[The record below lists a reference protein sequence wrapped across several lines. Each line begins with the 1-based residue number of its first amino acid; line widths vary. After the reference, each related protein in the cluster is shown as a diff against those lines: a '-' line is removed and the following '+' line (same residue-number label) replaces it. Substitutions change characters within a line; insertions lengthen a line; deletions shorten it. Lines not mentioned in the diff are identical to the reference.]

1 MARTRFSEYAV
12 MTSKPDEEYAR
23 DPKCQALAALLL
35 LEILLRWQA
44 TPLFSRHARRVLPQG
59 AVPHRNSH
67 PRLLI
72 HCMLLSRKICHVH
85 GALHPIAKDVAAIPT
100 SSTSNNDSLSGQI
113 DPVATSSFSSS
124 RGDHPLSSSLQ
135 RDETNIVPH
144 LVSDTP

>member
-1 MARTRFSEYAV
+1 MKSTHVIQSAMSD
-12 MTSKPDEEYAR
+12 K
-23 DPKCQALAALLL
+23 ALAGP
-35 LEILLRWQA
+35 EVVNNTHLRWLLSPIEAAA
-44 TPLFSRHARRVLPQG
+44 TPLFSQHARRVLPRG
-59 AVPHRNSH
+59 AVLHRNSH